1 MGFTIKKLMPKAIP
15 ALLPVPV
22 VLVST
27 AAEGYRPNM
36 ITIAWTGI
44 VNSDPPMVYVSVR
57 PSRHSYE
64 MIRKSGEFVIN
75 IPSAEQAE
83 VVDFCGIVSGRDT
96 DKFTETGLTPVSGA
110 RVRAPLIK
118 EFPVN
123 LECRVVERVALPTH
137 DVFIGE
143 VVAVQVNEEVLNEK
157 GQPDM
162 EKIKPYAFCLQQY
175 RVVRE
180 KIGGYGYSKKA

>member
-1 MGFTIKKLMPKAIP
+1 MTIKKLLPKAIP

-44 VNSDPPMVYVSVR
+44 VNSDPPMVYVSIR
-57 PSRHSYE
+57 PSRHSYAMVRE
-64 MIRKSGEFVIN
+64 SGEYVIN

-83 VVDFCGIVSGRDT
+83 VVDFCGTVSGREV
-96 DKFTETGLTPVSGA
+96 DKFRETGLTPVSGA
-110 RVRAPLIK
+110 RVKAPLIK
-118 EFPVN
+118 ELPIN
-123 LECRVVERVALPTH
+123 LECRVVERVVLPSH

-143 VVAVQVNEEVLNEK
+143 VVAVQINEEMLNEN
-157 GQPDM
+157 GLPEMDR
-162 EKIKPYAFCLQQY
+162 IKPYAFCLQQY
-175 RVVRE
+175 RTVRE
-180 KIGGYGYSKKA
+180 RIGGYGYSKKA